1 MNRRSLIKCILGLAA
16 APKIL
21 AELDFNP
28 PIVAKKGAI
37 GLIPTL
43 LSKEYTV
50 VEFRPGNF
58 TINDFH
64 KLAQDYEKMYKPK
77 YHWHE
82 TNY

>member
-21 AELDFNP
+21 AELDFKP
-28 PIVAKKGAI
+28 PIVANPAFK
-37 GLIPTL
+37 GLIPTI
-43 LSKEYTV
+43 LSNEYTV
-50 VEFRPGNF
+50 VEFKPGSF
-58 TINDFH
+58 TIEDFH
-64 KLAQDYEKMYKPK
+64 KLVRDYDKMYKPK